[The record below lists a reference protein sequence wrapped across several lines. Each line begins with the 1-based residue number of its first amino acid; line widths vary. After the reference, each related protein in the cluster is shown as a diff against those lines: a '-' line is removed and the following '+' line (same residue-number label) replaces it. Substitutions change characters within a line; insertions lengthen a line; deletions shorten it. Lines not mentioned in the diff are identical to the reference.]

1 MKKERIFYQVIILFM
16 LVAFAVVIVI
26 SNHQFMDLVE
36 VNDELT
42 ALVDK
47 QRSDNEEIVN
57 KWKSSYEDLQSDYGE
72 LLKENSELKEV
83 EIADYYFTEAEVYLI
98 AQVVEAEAGD
108 YEGHELSQQYVCQVI
123 LNRLHSSKFPD
134 SVEEIVYQ
142 KVKGVPQFSVAF
154 NGMIDDREVEP
165 ETLANVYH
173 VICHGTDLPEYV
185 QYFYSAS
192 VEENWVNTINTYDTI
207 EGTVFAYESKEDY

>member
-1 MKKERIFYQVIILFM
+1 MKKERVYQGVILFM
-16 LVAFAVVIVI
+16 LVAFVAVFVI

-47 QRSDNEEIVN
+47 QRSDNEEIVS

-83 EIADYYFTEAEVYLI
+83 EIADYYFTEAEVYLLS
-98 AQVVEAEAGD
+98 QVVEAEAGY
-108 YEGHELSQQYVCQVI
+108 YEGHEKSQQWVCQVI
-123 LNRLHSSKFPD
+123 LNRLHSSKFPNT
-134 SVEEIVYQ
+134 VEEVIYQ
-142 KVKGVPQFSVAF
+142 KSGNVPQFSVAY
-154 NGMIDDREVEP
+154 NGMIDDREVQP

-173 VICHGTDLPEYV
+173 VICHGIDLPEYV
-185 QYFYSAS
+185 LYFYSAS
-192 VEENWVNTINTYDTI
+192 VEENWVNTLNTH
-207 EGTVFAYESKEDY
+207 EVVQGTVFAYE